1 MEILIVSIITFFA
14 ALLTFFSGFGLGT
27 ILTPI
32 MLLYFPVEI
41 AIALTGIVHFS
52 NNIFKL
58 FIIGKNLNKDVL
70 IRFGVPAIIAAFL
83 GSLLLFN
90 FDEDSFLYSIT
101 LFEKEREVT
110 TIKFII
116 SVLLIFFALIDL
128 IPFFKKLSFNKNSLA
143 VGGILSGFFGG
154 LTGNQGAL
162 RSAFLIKIIS
172 DKKEFIA
179 TTVVISNL
187 VDLTRLSVYSS
198 NLLYIDFNEY
208 YILGLFSVSFAIIGS
223 IIGNKLLKKV
233 TIDFLRFLVAIL
245 ILAIAFSLLAGLI

>member
-128 IPFFKKLSFNKNSLA
+128 IPFFKKISFNKNSLPI
-143 VGGILSGFFGG
+143 GGLLSGFFGG

-179 TTVVISNL
+179 TTVVISTL

>member
-1 MEILIVSIITFFA
+1 
-14 ALLTFFSGFGLGT
+14 
-27 ILTPI
+27 
-32 MLLYFPVEI
+32 
-41 AIALTGIVHFS
+41 
-52 NNIFKL
+52 
-58 FIIGKNLNKDVL
+58 
-70 IRFGVPAIIAAFL
+70 
-83 GSLLLFN
+83 
-90 FDEDSFLYSIT
+90 LYSIT

-116 SVLLIFFALIDL
+116 SVLLIFFSLIDL
-128 IPFFKKLSFNKNSLA
+128 IPFFKKISFNKNSLPF
-143 VGGILSGFFGG
+143 GGLLSGFFGG

-179 TTVVISNL
+179 TTVVISTL

-245 ILAIAFSLLAGLI
+245 ILAIAFSLSVGLI